1 MKKYLLT
8 IILFCFSIINAFSQ
22 YKGSIN
28 KARSYLTK
36 LELTT
41 DQSEINNFLKDA
53 KGEVDAAIQIEKNVE
68 KVDTWLT
75 RGDVYAEI
83 AKKFPELD
91 EDAIDKALE
100 SYDKIGFEI
109 ETKNISAI
117 ENAGIG
123 KQNLSTFFINQA
135 IISLQGSNAP
145 DYEQAYIS
153 FSNSLKI
160 NPNDTLGLLYGGF
173 VAEQLSKFTEALDF
187 YDKLMKMKVLNNKN
201 TNTIYQNSVNIYYS
215 NCEEFEECESFG
227 NSIRLI
233 NEAKEL
239 FPENNYYPSVE
250 INIAMRLNKVEEA
263 RGKIDNQLSM
273 DPENANLHFNRAV
286 LYYNLGLALTESN
299 EFNESQKLD
308 TLDKVFKT
316 AIESYKSTLQ
326 YDPSNE
332 RALLY
337 MLDAYKANAKPY
349 YDLERNLD
357 FLALKNKYQAE
368 SDRLKGEG
376 NSRISEG
383 QVYAIDYLN
392 LKGEDISN
400 DDIATIYPIFSI
412 MEDYENLIK
421 VLSISVNRDNTNA
434 EYLEVLRNAYMKIK
448 DYENAENIYQMI
460 LKLQ

>member
-1 MKKYLLT
+1 MNKYILT
-8 IILFCFSIINAFSQ
+8 ILFCFSVLSAFSQ
-22 YKGSIN
+22 YKGSVN

-53 KGEVDAAIQIEKNVE
+53 KGEVDAAIKIEKNIQ
-68 KVDTWLT
+68 KADIWLT

-83 AKKFPELD
+83 AKLYPELD
-91 EDAIDKALE
+91 NDAIDKALE
-100 SYDKIGFEI
+100 SYNKIGFEI
-109 ETKNISAI
+109 ETKNLSNIS
-117 ENAGIG
+117 NANVG

-135 IISLQGSNAP
+135 ITSLQGSNEP
-145 DYEQAYIS
+145 NYEQAYTS
-153 FSNSLKI
+153 FSNSLKV

-173 VAEQLSKFTEALDF
+173 VAEQLSMFTEALDF
-187 YDKLMKMKVLNNKN
+187 YDKLMKMKALNDKN

-215 NCEEFEECESFG
+215 NCEEFDECGSFD

-286 LYYNLGLALTESN
+286 LYYNLGLALTEN
-299 EFNESQKLD
+299 NGFNESQKLD

-326 YDPSNE
+326 FDPSNE

-357 FLALKNKYQAE
+357 FLALKNKYQSE
-368 SDRLKGEG
+368 SDRLKNEG

-421 VLSISVNRDNTNA
+421 VLSVSVNRDNTNA

-448 DYENAENIYQMI
+448 NYEKAEDIYQMI

>member
-53 KGEVDAAIQIEKNVE
+53 KGEVDAAIQIEKNVV

-83 AKKFPELD
+83 AKKFPDLD

-299 EFNESQKLD
+299 QFNESQKLD

>member
-1 MKKYLLT
+1 MNKYILT
-8 IILFCFSIINAFSQ
+8 ILFCFSVLSAFSQ
-22 YKGSIN
+22 YKGSVN

-53 KGEVDAAIQIEKNVE
+53 KGEVDAAIKIEKNIQ
-68 KVDTWLT
+68 KADIWLT

-83 AKKFPELD
+83 AKLYPELD
-91 EDAIDKALE
+91 NDAIDKALE
-100 SYDKIGFEI
+100 SYNKIVFEI
-109 ETKNISAI
+109 ETKNVSTIS
-117 ENAGIG
+117 NANVG

-135 IISLQGSNAP
+135 ITSLQGSNEP
-145 DYEQAYIS
+145 NYEQAYTS
-153 FSNSLKI
+153 FSNSLKV

-173 VAEQLSKFTEALDF
+173 VAEQLSMFTEALGF
-187 YDKLMKMKVLNNKN
+187 YDKLMKMKALNDKN

-215 NCEEFEECESFG
+215 NCEQFDECDSFD

-286 LYYNLGLALTESN
+286 LYYNLGLALTENN

-326 YDPSNE
+326 FDPSNE

-368 SDRLKGEG
+368 SDRLKNEG

-400 DDIATIYPIFSI
+400 EDIATIYPIFSI

-421 VLSISVNRDNTNA
+421 VLSVSVNRDNTNA

-448 DYENAENIYQMI
+448 NYEKAEDIYQMI

>member
-91 EDAIDKALE
+91 EDAIVKALE

-299 EFNESQKLD
+299 QFNESQKLD

-421 VLSISVNRDNTNA
+421 VLSISVNRDNTND

>member
-299 EFNESQKLD
+299 QFNESQKLD

-421 VLSISVNRDNTNA
+421 VLSISVYRDNTNA

>member
-53 KGEVDAAIQIEKNVE
+53 KGEVDAAIQIEKNVV

-421 VLSISVNRDNTNA
+421 VLSISVYRDNTNA

>member
-109 ETKNISAI
+109 DTKNISAI

>member
-421 VLSISVNRDNTNA
+421 VLSISVNRDNTND

>member
-421 VLSISVNRDNTNA
+421 VLSISVYRDNTNA

>member
-1 MKKYLLT
+1 MNKYILT
-8 IILFCFSIINAFSQ
+8 ILFCLSVLSAFSQ
-22 YKGSIN
+22 YKGSVN

-53 KGEVDAAIQIEKNVE
+53 KGEVDAAIKIEKNIQ
-68 KVDTWLT
+68 KADIWLT

-83 AKKFPELD
+83 AKLYPELD
-91 EDAIDKALE
+91 NDAIDKALE
-100 SYDKIGFEI
+100 SYNKIGFEI
-109 ETKNISAI
+109 ETKNVSTIS
-117 ENAGIG
+117 NANVG

-135 IISLQGSNAP
+135 ITSLQGSNEP
-145 DYEQAYIS
+145 NYEQAYTS
-153 FSNSLKI
+153 FSNSLKV

-173 VAEQLSKFTEALDF
+173 VAEQLSMFTEALGF
-187 YDKLMKMKVLNNKN
+187 YDKLMKMKALNDKN

-215 NCEEFEECESFG
+215 NCEQFDECDSFD

-286 LYYNLGLALTESN
+286 LYYNLGLALTENN

-326 YDPSNE
+326 FDPSNE

-368 SDRLKGEG
+368 SDRLKNEG

-400 DDIATIYPIFSI
+400 EDIATIYPIFSI

-421 VLSISVNRDNTNA
+421 VLSVSVNRDNTNA

-448 DYENAENIYQMI
+448 NYEKAEDIYQMI

>member
-1 MKKYLLT
+1 MNKYILT
-8 IILFCFSIINAFSQ
+8 ILFCFSVLSVFSQ
-22 YKGSIN
+22 YKGSVN

-53 KGEVDAAIQIEKNVE
+53 KGEVDAAIKIEKNIQ
-68 KVDTWLT
+68 KADIWLT

-83 AKKFPELD
+83 AKLYPELD
-91 EDAIDKALE
+91 NDAIDKALE
-100 SYDKIGFEI
+100 SYNKIGFEI
-109 ETKNISAI
+109 ETKNLSNIS
-117 ENAGIG
+117 NANVG

-135 IISLQGSNAP
+135 ITSLQGSNEP
-145 DYEQAYIS
+145 NYEQAYTS
-153 FSNSLKI
+153 FSNSLKV

-173 VAEQLSKFTEALDF
+173 VAEQLSMFTEALDF
-187 YDKLMKMKVLNNKN
+187 YDKLMKMKALNDKN

-215 NCEEFEECESFG
+215 NCEEFDECGSFD

-286 LYYNLGLALTESN
+286 LYYNLGLALTEN
-299 EFNESQKLD
+299 NGFNESQKLD

-326 YDPSNE
+326 FDPSNE

-357 FLALKNKYQAE
+357 FLALKNKYQSE
-368 SDRLKGEG
+368 SDRLKNEG

-392 LKGEDISN
+392 LKGEDINN

-421 VLSISVNRDNTNA
+421 VLSVSVNRDNTNA

-448 DYENAENIYQMI
+448 NYEKAEDIYQMI